1 MLPAP
6 EPERLGA
13 PFLGRVLLADLL
25 VAGLKVVSFS
35 SSSSSSL
42 SEEAGSAGFDDDD
55 EGSMSESF
63 TLSRFISL
71 NAAAGSS

>member
-1 MLPAP
+1 VLPAP
-6 EPERLGA
+6 EPERLMV
-13 PFLGRVLLADLL
+13 PFFVRILVDDLL
-25 VAGLKVVSFS
+25 VAGSKVESFS

-42 SEEAGSAGFDDDD
+42 AEEVGSAEFDDD
-55 EGSMSESF
+55 GSMSESF

>member
-1 MLPAP
+1 MV
-6 EPERLGA
+6 
-13 PFLGRVLLADLL
+13 PFFVRILVADLL

-42 SEEAGSAGFDDDD
+42 SEEVVSAGFDD